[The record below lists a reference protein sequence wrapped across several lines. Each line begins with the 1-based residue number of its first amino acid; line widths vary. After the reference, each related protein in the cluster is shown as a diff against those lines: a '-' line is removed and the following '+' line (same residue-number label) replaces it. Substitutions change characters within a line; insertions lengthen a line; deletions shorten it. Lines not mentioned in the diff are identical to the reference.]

1 MKEFRA
7 KPFGRK
13 KITMD
18 GYAVPNIFYAQ
29 NFSYS
34 ILSVLNSAVKRL
46 INSDG
51 AEIPLKKVGYQKKTK
66 TEIRK
71 KVYKS
76 S

>member
-1 MKEFRA
+1 MEMKEFRA

-34 ILSVLNSAVKRL
+34 ILSLLNSAVKRL

-51 AEIPLKKVGYQKKTK
+51 AEIPLKKVG
-66 TEIRK
+66 
-71 KVYKS
+71 
-76 S
+76 

>member
-34 ILSVLNSAVKRL
+34 ILSLLNSAVKRL

-51 AEIPLKKVGYQKKTK
+51 AEIP
-66 TEIRK
+66 
-71 KVYKS
+71 
-76 S
+76 

>member
-7 KPFGRK
+7 KPFSRK

-34 ILSVLNSAVKRL
+34 ILSLLNSAVKRL

-51 AEIPLKKVGYQKKTK
+51 AEIPLKKVG
-66 TEIRK
+66 
-71 KVYKS
+71 
-76 S
+76 